1 MTPRP
6 YRQAEERPVQ
16 YIGRMGLQITLK
28 KPGDR
33 YWNVRAQKW
42 DVVR

>member
-1 MTPRP
+1 MTPPRP
-6 YRQAEERPVQ
+6 QPAVERPVR
-16 YIGRMGLQITLK
+16 YIGRMGLQITEK
-28 KPGDR
+28 RVGDR